1 MFMQKVSLLT
11 LAMASLAT
19 AQADESRTGE
29 LVRIDATTVFVPIG
43 FDDNDEAEVVV
54 EGFLP
59 SGCYRQAKPEVTID
73 HAARTV
79 EITPMARQFGAPC
92 VQVLVPYFF
101 EVKLGQLEPG
111 PYAVEVQGVTT
122 SLTESLQVKRAIGTS
137 PDDFDYLPVDDV
149 RVDRNADTGALEAVI
164 YGRITNRCMSWSRAI
179 VEDNGKTVNI
189 LPIMA
194 FDTTP
199 GANCR
204 TVEMRFK
211 QTIAL
216 PETVSTGRHLLHV
229 RSLNGDAMNRLFEK

>member
-1 MFMQKVSLLT
+1 MFMQKVSLLS
-11 LAMASLAT
+11 LALASFAT
-19 AQADESRTGE
+19 AQADESRTGD
-29 LVRIDATTVFVPIG
+29 LVRIDATAVFVPVG

-54 EGFLP
+54 DGFLP
-59 SGCYRQAKPEVTID
+59 SGCYRQAKPELAID
-73 HAARTV
+73 HVARTI
-79 EITPMARQFGAPC
+79 EITPMARRFAAPC
-92 VQVLVPYFF
+92 VEVLVPYFF

-111 PYAVEVQGVTT
+111 SYAVEVRGATT
-122 SLTESLQVKRAIGTS
+122 SLTESLPVKHAIGTT

-149 RVDRNADTGALEAVI
+149 RVDRNAETGGLEAVI
-164 YGRITNRCMSWSRAI
+164 YGRFTNRCMSWGRAL
-179 VEDNGKTVNI
+179 VEDNGKTLNI

-204 TVEMRFK
+204 TVEMRYK

-216 PETVSTGRHLLHV
+216 PATVSAGRHLLHV